1 LHIGCLISKIV
12 DMQFFFMTMH
22 KQLLVLS
29 LLISTFASAQYET
42 RFEKSGEKETP
53 TYEEGIAFYKLLA
66 KNFPQIQITEKGPTD
81 SGKPLSLVLYSKN
94 KNFDIKKLK
103 AQGKAVFIINNA
115 IHPGEP
121 DGVDASMLLLRD
133 MALHPEKFPEMDS
146 IVLAIIPFYNIGG
159 ALNRNSTTRT
169 NQDGPVEYG
178 FRGNARDFD
187 LNRDFIKSDTK
198 NAKSFAAIFHEL
210 DPDLFADTHVS
221 NGADYQYVMTLD
233 YTQQD
238 KLGGSLGKFHKDTFL
253 PFMYKHLKEAGF
265 EATPYVNSWGKTPDK
280 GFTQFPDW
288 PRYSTGYAALFHTIG
303 VMTETHMLKSY
314 DKRVKSTYA
323 YLHGNLKVL
332 AQYRKAILQMR
343 KETKEAV
350 KTQEK
355 FAITWQSNKDKFTEI
370 DFKGYEPEYYP
381 SKVSGKDRLHYNR
394 SKPLNVK
401 APFYDTY
408 EPLDVVQ
415 KPAAYIIP
423 QGWFNVIDLL
433 KLNQVQMTQIEK
445 DEEREVEVYYIES
458 YDAPKQPF
466 EGHYWHTNT
475 ELRTEKKKVQFRK
488 GDWYIP
494 VNQSTNRYIVET
506 LEPKAVDSF
515 FKWNF
520 FDTILQAKEGYSS
533 YVFEDLAAE
542 LLSKS
547 PDLQKRLEEK
557 RKADEAFAKS
567 GDAQLRFIY
576 ENSPYREKE
585 YLRYPVFRVM
595 EK

>member
-1 LHIGCLISKIV
+1 
-12 DMQFFFMTMH
+12 MQ
-22 KQLLVLS
+22 KSLLSLL
-29 LLISTFASAQYET
+29 LLISTVSLAQYET
-42 RFEKSGEKETP
+42 RFEKSGGKETP
-53 TYEEGIAFYKLLA
+53 TYEDGIAYYKLLA
-66 KNFPQIQITEKGPTD
+66 KNFPQIQITEKGLTD

-94 KNFDIKKLK
+94 KSFDIKKLK
-103 AQGKAVFIINNA
+103 TQGKAIYFINNA

-133 MALHPEKFPEMDS
+133 IATHPEKFPELDS
-146 IVLAIIPFYNIGG
+146 VVLAIIPFYNIGG

-178 FRGNARDFD
+178 FRGNARHYD
-187 LNRDFIKSDTK
+187 LNRDFIKNDTR
-198 NAKSFAAIFHEL
+198 NSRSFAAIFHEL

-233 YTQQD
+233 YAQQD
-238 KLGGSLGKFHKDTFL
+238 KLGGSLGKFHKETFL
-253 PFMYKHLKEAGF
+253 PFMYQFLKDAGF
-265 EATPYVNSWGKTPDK
+265 EATPYVNSFGQTPDK

-314 DKRVKSTYA
+314 DKRVKATYA

-332 AQYRKAILQMR
+332 AKYRKQILQMR

-355 FAITWQSNKDKFTEI
+355 FAITWQNNKEKFTEI
-370 DFKGYEPEYYP
+370 DFKGYQPEYTP
-381 SKVSGKDRLHYNR
+381 SKISGKDRLYYNR

-401 APFYDTY
+401 VPFYDTY
-408 EPLDVVQ
+408 EPLDVVS
-415 KPAAYIIP
+415 KPTAYIIP
-423 QGWFNVIDLL
+423 QGWFNVIELL
-433 KLNQVQMTQIEK
+433 KLNQVQMTPIEK
-445 DEEREVEVYYIES
+445 DEEREVEVYYIQS
-458 YDAPKQPF
+458 YDAPKTPY
-466 EGHYWHTNT
+466 EGHYWHMNT
-475 ELRTEKKKVQFRK
+475 ELRTERKKVKFRK

-494 VNQSTNRYIVET
+494 VNQWTNRYIVET

-520 FDTILQAKEGYSS
+520 FDSILQAKEGYSS
-533 YVFEDLAAE
+533 YVFEDLAAD

-547 PDLQKRLEEK
+547 PELQQKLDDK
-557 RKADEAFAKS
+557 RKSDEAFAKS

-576 ENSPYREKE
+576 ENSPHREKE
-585 YLRYPVFRVM
+585 YMRYPVFRVM
-595 EK
+595 GK